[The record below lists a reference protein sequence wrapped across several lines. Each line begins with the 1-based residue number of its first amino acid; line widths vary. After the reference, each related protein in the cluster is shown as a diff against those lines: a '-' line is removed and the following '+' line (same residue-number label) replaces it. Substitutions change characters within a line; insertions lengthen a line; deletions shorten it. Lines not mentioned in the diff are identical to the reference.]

1 MTPERWRQIGELFEA
16 AVRIDPAG
24 REAWLR
30 AACGGDDELRTE
42 VGRLLAQDERADRD
56 GFLTPPEA
64 AGPPS
69 DRTAS
74 GLPRVEAPSQPPE
87 PAGWV
92 RGRAGQRERRLHS
105 QAGDRVADRSS
116 RRSPSPRTPCGH
128 DCASCRS
135 IYILILA
142 ASTLWS
148 RGVLGR
154 EDATIARVDGT
165 IILALVGLIALLWS
179 RWPDPAGLAQGP
191 GAGGGR
197 PARRPRRLRPIP
209 ADAQVL
215 AAWRH
220 DDGADDS
227 EECRA
232 ADRRP
237 DPYLRALRPQELAPR
252 RAGGRAAG
260 AVAVRDPLG
269 TGPAAPG
276 GDGVALGGLAR

>member
-42 VGRLLAQDERADRD
+42 VGRLLAQDERADRN
-56 GFLTPPEA
+56 GFLTPPQA

-74 GLPRVEAPSQPPE
+74 WPPRVEAPSQRPE
-87 PAGWV
+87 PAGGSGDAPADETGGLTPRRAIASQTEQQTISEPSDAV
-92 RGRAGQRERRLHS
+92 RARLRELPI
-105 QAGDRVADRSS
+105 V
-116 RRSPSPRTPCGH
+116 
-128 DCASCRS
+128 
-135 IYILILA
+135 YILILA

-179 RWPDPAGLAQGP
+179 RWPDPADLAPGP

-197 PARRPRRLRPIP
+197 PARRPRHLRRIP
-209 ADAQVL
+209 ADAEVL

-237 DPYLRALRPQELAPR
+237 DPHLRALRPQDLAPR

-269 TGPAAPG
+269 TGAAAPG